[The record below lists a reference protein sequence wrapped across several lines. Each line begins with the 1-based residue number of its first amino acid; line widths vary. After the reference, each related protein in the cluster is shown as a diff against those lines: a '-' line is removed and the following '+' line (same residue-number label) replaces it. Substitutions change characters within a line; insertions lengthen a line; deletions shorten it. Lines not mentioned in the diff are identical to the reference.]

1 MFSGQ
6 SLGKELHLMNASRL
20 LVVARRIEKLQREFA
35 TLQAEARQLITGETA
50 EVKPRKKKMSAAA
63 RKRISGGMKKRW
75 AARKK
80 KG

>member
-6 SLGKELHLMNASRL
+6 SLRKELHLMNASRL
-20 LVVARRIEKLQREFA
+20 LVVARRMEKLQQEIA

-63 RKRISGGMKKRW
+63 RKRISAAMKRKW

>member
-1 MFSGQ
+1 MR
-6 SLGKELHLMNASRL
+6 KEFHLMNASRL
-20 LVVARRIEKLQREFA
+20 LLVATRIVKLEREIA
-35 TLQAEARQLITGETA
+35 TLQAEARRLITPETA
-50 EVKPRKKKMSAAA
+50 DVKPRKKKMSAAA